1 MKNIHPKFEF
11 YRGGTAVINLD
22 IPTEHGV
29 STDYIVTL
37 AQNYKTVITK
47 MEIAESI
54 IGHIPGFAQAAVHL
68 TEVETAQF
76 QVGDVDA
83 QVRYTTEDGKKII
96 LPEVHGKVRRTQ
108 EITV

>member
-22 IPTEHGV
+22 IPTEHGAPA
-29 STDYIVTL
+29 DYIFTL

-47 MEIAESI
+47 MEFAESI
-54 IGHIPGFAQAAVHL
+54 IGPVPDFVTAAIRM
-68 TEVETAQF
+68 TEVETARF

-83 QVRYTTEDGKKII
+83 QIRFTTKDGKKII

>member
-11 YRGGTAVINLD
+11 YKGGTAVINLD
-22 IPTEHGV
+22 IPTEHGAP
-29 STDYIVTL
+29 TDYIVTL

-47 MEIAESI
+47 MGFSESGSGPVPVLVPAI
-54 IGHIPGFAQAAVHL
+54 ITM
-68 TEVETAQF
+68 TEAETAKF

-108 EITV
+108 EITL

>member
-11 YRGGTAVINLD
+11 YKGGTAVINLD
-22 IPTEHGV
+22 IPTEHGAP
-29 STDYIVTL
+29 TDYIVTL

-47 MEIAESI
+47 MEFEESI
-54 IGHIPGFAQAAVHL
+54 IGPDPDFVPAAVHL
-68 TEVETAQF
+68 TEAETERF

-83 QVRYTTEDGKKII
+83 QVRFTTKDGEKII

>member
-22 IPTEHGV
+22 IPTEHGAP
-29 STDYIVTL
+29 TDYIFTL

-47 MEIAESI
+47 MEFAESI
-54 IGHIPGFAQAAVHL
+54 IGPIPDFVPAAIHL
-68 TEVETAQF
+68 TEAETAQF

-83 QVRYTTEDGKKII
+83 QVRYTTGDGKKII

-108 EITV
+108 EITL

>member
-29 STDYIVTL
+29 PTDYIVTL

-47 MEIAESI
+47 MGTHGSA
-54 IGHIPGFAQAAVHL
+54 GGPAPVVAPAVIHL
-68 TEVETAQF
+68 TEADTAKF

-83 QVRYTTEDGKKII
+83 QVRYTTGDGKKII

-108 EITV
+108 EITL